1 MEKQKLLNYLKVMGN
16 LQQAVED
23 SNLDSKWKTI
33 IINMAKTDALIAES
47 RFIIDGGSLR

>member
-1 MEKQKLLNYLKVMGN
+1 MKS
-16 LQQAVED
+16 LQLAVED